1 MIADE
6 LKDENRALARREA
19 RMEQFKND
27 MASARPVKEYA
38 WEAIR
43 GGADPVYVAMRY
55 GFPIEDMK
63 RAKEVHDQREK
74 ERLDRIN
81 RGNE

>member
-43 GGADPVYVAMRY
+43 GGADPTYVAMRY
-55 GFPIEDMK
+55 GFTVEEMQ
-63 RAKEVHDQREK
+63 RAKQVHEAREAA
-74 ERLDRIN
+74 RSGS
-81 RGNE
+81 GNES